1 MTPRGA
7 ALAIRLDEHRE
18 ALSACRRCDPEADV
32 HPIVSIAR
40 RPRAM
45 LVGQAPGQV
54 ERTGGRPFSGRA
66 GRTLFDWLDS
76 VGIEEDVFRDRV
88 YIAAITRCYPG
99 PSPSGRGDRVPSRRE
114 RDECAGWLDAELAIV
129 RPKLIIPV
137 GRLAID
143 RFLGTQPLEDVVGK
157 TIRVKHAGGESDC
170 IPLPHPSGASAW
182 VHEPGHRDLLR
193 RALKQLGAA
202 LRGIGAVALVLAAL
216 AMPAAAQIPDRIIGP
231 DKVQHFFLSAFI
243 QTFTYSS
250 LRATNLDRQSSL
262 VGATAASAS
271 LGVFKELRDRRI
283 RRQFSV
289 RDLLWDAAGIGMATV
304 FLSHSRH

>member
-1 MTPRGA
+1 MTPRS
-7 ALAIRLDEHRE
+7 ALARRLEDHRE
-18 ALSACRRCDPEADV
+18 ALSACRRCDPTAEV
-32 HPIVSIAR
+32 QPIVSIAR

-66 GRTLFDWLDS
+66 GRTLFDWLAS
-76 VGIEEDVFRDRV
+76 VGVAEDAFRDQV

-114 RDECAGWLDAELAIV
+114 REECGRWLDAELALM

-143 RFLGTQPLEDVVGK
+143 RFLGPLPLEEVVGQ
-157 TIRVKHAGGESDC
+157 THRVKHIGGESDC

-182 VHEPGHRDLLR
+182 VHEAGHRALLR
-193 RALKQLGAA
+193 KALRRLGAA
-202 LRGIGAVALVLAAL
+202 LRMVGVAAAL
-216 AMPAAAQIPDRIIGP
+216 LLAITRPAAAQTPDRFFGP
-231 DKVQHFFLSAFI
+231 DKIQHFFLSAFI
-243 QTFTYSS
+243 QSFTYSA
-250 LRATNLDRQSSL
+250 LRATNADRQSSL
-262 VGATAASAS
+262 IGASAATAS
-271 LGVFKELRDRRI
+271 LGIWKELRDRRI

-289 RDLLWDAAGIGMATV
+289 RDLMWDAAGAGVATV
-304 FLSHSRH
+304 FLNHSRH

>member
-1 MTPRGA
+1 MTSRGS
-7 ALAIRLDEHRE
+7 LARKLEDHRE
-18 ALSACRRCDPEADV
+18 ALSACRRCDPNADV
-32 HPIVSIAR
+32 QPIVSIAK
-40 RPRAM
+40 RPKAM

-66 GRTLFDWLDS
+66 GRTLFEWLQS
-76 VGIEEDVFRDRV
+76 AGVGEDVFRDHV

-114 RDECAGWLDAELAIV
+114 RDECGGWLDAELALI

-143 RFLGTQPLEDVVGK
+143 RFLGPLPLEDVVGK
-157 TIRVKHAGGESDC
+157 THRVRHTGGESDC

-182 VHEPGHRDLLR
+182 VHEPGHRDLLQKALR
-193 RALKQLGAA
+193 RLGLA
-202 LRGIGAVALVLAAL
+202 LRGIGVAAAL
-216 AMPAAAQIPDRIIGP
+216 LLAITMPVGAQTPDRFFGP
-231 DKVQHFFLSAFI
+231 DKIQHFFLSAFI
-243 QTFTYSS
+243 QSFTYSS

-262 VGATAASAS
+262 VGATAATAS
-271 LGVFKELRDRRI
+271 LGLWKELRDRRI

-289 RDLLWDAAGIGMATV
+289 RDLVWDAAGAGVATV